1 MSRISIV
8 KHKPT
13 SPGLRGLVSIKNPDI
28 YSGRPH
34 KALTAHITRAT
45 GRNNLGRITMW
56 QRGGG
61 HKRLYRL
68 IDFKRADKDGVKAI
82 VERIEHDPNRSAN
95 IALLKYIDGQR
106 RYIVAPNGLKIG
118 DNIQSGVD
126 VEIVVGNNLP
136 LRNIAV
142 GTIVHCIELKPGKG
156 AQLARSAGCSAQI
169 LAREGK
175 YVTLRLKSG
184 EMRKVLGVCR
194 ATVGEASNLEH
205 NLQKLGKA
213 GRNRWLG
220 VKPTVRGIA
229 RNPVDHPMGGR
240 TNGGR
245 HPCSPWGLVEGIK
258 TRRKNRSNRL
268 VVRARNKK

>member
-1 MSRISIV
+1 MPGTRIV
-8 KHKPT
+8 THKPT
-13 SPGLRGLVSIKNPDI
+13 SPGLRGFISVKNPEI
-28 YSGRPH
+28 YSGRPY
-34 KALTAHITRAT
+34 KSLVSNISRAN

-61 HKRLYRL
+61 HKQLYRL
-68 IDFKRADKDGVKAI
+68 IDFKRIDKDGVPGI
-82 VERIEHDPNRSAN
+82 VERVEYDPNRTAN
-95 IALLKYIDGQR
+95 IALIKYIDGKR
-106 RYIVAPNGLKIG
+106 TYIIAPNGLKTG
-118 DNIQSGVD
+118 DKIQSGVD
-126 VEIVVGNNLP
+126 ADIIIGNNLP

-169 LAREGK
+169 LAKEGK

-194 ATVGEASNLEH
+194 ATVGEVSNLEH
-205 NLQKLGKA
+205 GLQKLGKA
-213 GRNRWLG
+213 GRSRWLG
-220 VKPTVRGIA
+220 IRPKVRGIA

-258 TRRKNRSNRL
+258 TRHKNRSNRL

>member
-1 MSRISIV
+1 MAEIRIV

-13 SPGLRGLVSIKNPDI
+13 SPGLRGLVSIKKPDI
-28 YSGRPH
+28 YKGRPH
-34 KALTAHITRAT
+34 KALVAHITRST

-61 HKRLYRL
+61 HKQLYRV
-68 IDFKRADKDGVKAI
+68 IDFKRDKDGVEAV
-82 VERIEHDPNRSAN
+82 VERIEYDPNRTAN

-106 RYIVAPNGLKIG
+106 RYIIAPNNLKVGDKVKSGL
-118 DNIQSGVD
+118 DVD
-126 VEIVVGNNLP
+126 IVVGNNLP

-156 AQLARSAGCSAQI
+156 AQLARSAGCSAQL

-184 EMRKVLGVCR
+184 EMRKVLAVCR
-194 ATVGEASNLEH
+194 ATVGEVSNLEH

-258 TRRKNRSNRL
+258 TRRKSRSNKL
-268 VVRARNKK
+268 LVRARKK

>member
-1 MSRISIV
+1 MAEIMV
-8 KHKPT
+8 LKHKPT
-13 SPGLRGLVSIKNPDI
+13 SDGLRGRVSIKNRSL
-28 YSGRPH
+28 YKGRPH
-34 KALTAHITRAT
+34 KSLVGKINRAT

-61 HKRLYRL
+61 HKQLYRQ
-68 IDFKRADKDGVKAI
+68 IDFKRDKDGVEAI
-82 VERIEHDPNRSAN
+82 VERIEYDPNRTAN

-106 RYIVAPNGLKIG
+106 RYIIAPNGLKAG
-118 DNIQSGVD
+118 DKVKSGVD
-126 VEIVVGNNLP
+126 VDISVGNNLP
-136 LRNIAV
+136 LRNIVV

-156 AQLARSAGCSAQI
+156 AQIARSAGCSAQL

-184 EMRKVLGVCR
+184 EMRKVLAVCR
-194 ATVGEASNLEH
+194 ATVGEVSNLEH
-205 NLQKLGKA
+205 NLCKLGKA

-258 TRRKNRSNRL
+258 TRRKSRSNRL
-268 VVRARNKK
+268 IVRAREKR

>member
-1 MSRISIV
+1 MSGISIV

-13 SPGLRGLVSIKNPDI
+13 SPGLRGLVSIKNSEI
-28 YSGRPH
+28 YSGRPY
-34 KALTAHITRAT
+34 KSLAYNISRST

-61 HKRLYRL
+61 HKQLYRL
-68 IDFKRADKDGVKAI
+68 IDFKRDKDGVQAI
-82 VERIEHDPNRSAN
+82 VERIEYDPNRTAN

-106 RYIVAPNGLKIG
+106 RYIIAPNGLKVG
-118 DNIQSGVD
+118 DKIQSGFDVD
-126 VEIVVGNNLP
+126 IIIGNNLP

-142 GTIVHCIELKPGKG
+142 GTVVHCIELKPGKG

-175 YVTLRLKSG
+175 YVTIRLKSG
-184 EMRKVLGVCR
+184 EMRKVLAVCR
-194 ATVGEASNLEH
+194 ATVGEVSNLEH

-220 VKPTVRGIA
+220 VKPRSRGIA

-258 TRRKNRSNRL
+258 TRHKNRSNRL
-268 VVRARNKK
+268 VVRARKK

>member
-1 MSRISIV
+1 MAEIRIV

-13 SPGLRGLVSIKNPDI
+13 SPGLRGLVSIKQPDI
-28 YSGRPH
+28 YKGRPH
-34 KALTAHITRAT
+34 KSLVAHITRST

-61 HKRLYRL
+61 HKQLYRV
-68 IDFKRADKDGVKAI
+68 IDFKRDKDGVEAI
-82 VERIEHDPNRSAN
+82 VERIEYDPNRTAN

-106 RYIVAPNGLKIG
+106 RYIIAPNNLKVGDKVKSGL
-118 DNIQSGVD
+118 DVD
-126 VEIVVGNNLP
+126 IVVGNNLP
-136 LRNIAV
+136 LRNIVV

-156 AQLARSAGCSAQI
+156 AQLARSAGCSAQL

-184 EMRKVLGVCR
+184 EMRKVLAVCR
-194 ATVGEASNLEH
+194 ATVGEVSNLEH

-258 TRRKNRSNRL
+258 TRRKSRSNKL
-268 VVRARNKK
+268 LVRARKK